1 MTRHLLV
8 SLAAFL
14 LFHSQSVMI
23 PTWAFYSP
31 VLVHRNV
38 MGSSFTPK
46 STTTRMRLGASGNN
60 NNQKDESTP
69 AKVNL
74 VNQARYVNS
83 IETLQR
89 EIAKIQGIEYTSPP
103 PEQTPVYVL
112 GRFEVPLRIDSA
124 PGLDLT
130 ETEFLLPAADDS
142 ATSLSSDDNNNN
154 DDENDTK
161 GGLVLVTSVT
171 GNAAD
176 AGLQAFDTIVAVSCP
191 TTKSPPFYAN
201 VNSCDLPTTA
211 QALQAAMK
219 HALDNDLKEIHLEM
233 NRLITGY
240 YGAE

>member
-1 MTRHLLV
+1 
-8 SLAAFL
+8 
-14 LFHSQSVMI
+14 
-23 PTWAFYSP
+23 
-31 VLVHRNV
+31 
-38 MGSSFTPK
+38 
-46 STTTRMRLGASGNN
+46 MRLGASGNN

-130 ETEFLLPAADDS
+130 ETEFLLPADDDS

>member
-1 MTRHLLV
+1 
-8 SLAAFL
+8 
-14 LFHSQSVMI
+14 MI
-23 PTWAFYSP
+23 PTWAFYGP
-31 VLVHRNV
+31 VPVHRHV
-38 MGSSFTPK
+38 MGSSSTPK

-60 NNQKDESTP
+60 NNQKDESTTP
-69 AKVNL
+69 AAKKVNL

-130 ETEFLLPAADDS
+130 ETEYLLAANDDDDS
-142 ATSLSSDDNNNN
+142 AATSLSSDDN